1 MAFGGG
7 GFTARAGRKGVGLA
21 FGLLGIGRSLAERA
35 DGVHG
40 ISQSV
45 MVENFRESEKD
56 RDLDHT
62 SGPRLHLPNRAIF
75 SSS

>member
-7 GFTARAGRKGVGLA
+7 GFTDRAGRKGVGLA

-45 MVENFRESEKD
+45 MVENFRESGKD

-75 SSS
+75 SSA